1 MDGWDSEM
9 HRSARAFELFGR
21 QEILRADVFH
31 LARNLA
37 RERAGIKGGNRVDST
52 CPFLRESW

>member
-21 QEILRADVFH
+21 QENPVGRETLFD

-52 CPFLRESW
+52 PPFS